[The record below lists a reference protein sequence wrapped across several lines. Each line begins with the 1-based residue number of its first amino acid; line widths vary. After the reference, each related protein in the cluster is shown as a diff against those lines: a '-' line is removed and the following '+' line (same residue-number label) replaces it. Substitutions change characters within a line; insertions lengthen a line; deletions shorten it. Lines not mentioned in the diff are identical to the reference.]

1 MIYLMI
7 HIQKNLLRK
16 ICETLSTNYV
26 NSIERIIYYVDNIEN
41 LGNEYKKHI
50 ESYMTEK
57 HDDWIS
63 EYKPKRLDEK
73 FVL

>member
-1 MIYLMI
+1 MAI
-7 HIQKNLLRK
+7 RR
-16 ICETLSTNYV
+16 V
-26 NSIERIIYYVDNIEN
+26 IYYVDNIEN